1 MKTLLI
7 YDSYFGNTEKVAQK
21 IHSSLGENAT
31 IKKAEDF
38 EKKDLEGINI
48 LIVGSPTRGFTYS
61 ERIKPLLGKVTEGSL
76 EGIKVASFDTRIDA
90 ETVKPKILKFL
101 MNIFGYAAEKIQKN
115 LEKKG
120 GEKIIEPMGFV
131 VKDSEGPLQ
140 ENELE
145 EAGNWAKKIM
155 EAL

>member
-1 MKTLLI
+1 MKTLVI

-38 EKKDLEGINI
+38 EKKDLEGINL

-61 ERIKPLLGKVTEGSL
+61 ERIKPILGEITENSL
-76 EGIKVASFDTRIDA
+76 EGVKVASFDTRIDA

-101 MNIFGYAAEKIQKN
+101 MNIFGYAAEKIQKT
-115 LEKKG
+115 LERKG
-120 GEKIIEPMGFV
+120 GEKIIEPKGFIV
-131 VKDSEGPLQ
+131 RDSEGPLQ

>member
-1 MKTLLI
+1 MKTLVI

-38 EKKDLEGINI
+38 TQKDLEGINI
-48 LIVGSPTRGFTYS
+48 LIVGSPTRGFNYS
-61 ERIKPLLGKVTEGSL
+61 ERIKPLLGKIPENSL
-76 EGIKVASFDTRIDA
+76 AGIKVASFDTRID
-90 ETVKPKILKFL
+90 EQTVKPRILKFL
-101 MNIFGYAAEKIQKN
+101 MSTFGYAAEKIQKT

-145 EAGNWAKKIM
+145 KAEIWATKIK

>member
-1 MKTLLI
+1 MKTLVL

-21 IHSSLGENAT
+21 IHSSLGGNAL
-31 IKKAEDF
+31 IKKAEDY
-38 EKKDLEGINI
+38 EKKDLEGINL

-61 ERIKPLLGKVTEGSL
+61 ERIKPILGKIPENSL
-76 EGIKVASFDTRIDA
+76 KGIKVTSFDTRIDA

>member
-1 MKTLLI
+1 MKSLVL

-31 IKKAEDF
+31 IKKAENF
-38 EKKDLEGINI
+38 EQKDLEGINL
-48 LIVGSPTRGFTYS
+48 LIVGSPTRGFNYS
-61 ERIKPLLGKVTEGSL
+61 ERMKPILGKIPENSL
-76 EGIKVASFDTRIDA
+76 EEIKIASFDTRID
-90 ETVKPKILKFL
+90 EQTVKPRILKFL
-101 MNIFGYAAEKIQKN
+101 MSAFGYAAEKIQKT

-131 VKDSEGPLQ
+131 VKDSEGPLK

-145 EAGNWAKKIM
+145 KAGIWARKIM

>member
-1 MKTLLI
+1 MKSLVL

-31 IKKAEDF
+31 IKKAENF
-38 EKKDLEGINI
+38 EQKDLEGINL
-48 LIVGSPTRGFTYS
+48 LIVGSPTRGFNYS
-61 ERIKPLLGKVTEGSL
+61 ERMKPILGKIPENSL
-76 EGIKVASFDTRIDA
+76 EEIKIASFDTRID
-90 ETVKPKILKFL
+90 EQTVKPRILKFL
-101 MNIFGYAAEKIQKN
+101 MSAFGYAAEKIQKT